1 MALKWSSDLS
11 VGVAEVDNQHQE
23 IIERLN
29 ILIDACNKGKG
40 KAEVGSLI
48 NFLDGY
54 TVEHFKM
61 EEELQRKYAYPDY
74 TAHKSEHD
82 NFLRTL
88 NALKVQFSESGATL
102 PLTIQI
108 NRTVV
113 AWLIDHV
120 TKTDKAMGAYLRTKL

>member
-1 MALKWSSDLS
+1 MPIQWSNELS
-11 VGVAEVDNQHQE
+11 VGVAEVDRQHQE
-23 IIERLN
+23 IIEQLN
-29 ILIDACNKGKG
+29 NLIDACNKGKG
-40 KAEVGSLI
+40 KTEVGNLI
-48 NFLDGY
+48 SFLDGY
-54 TVEHFKM
+54 TAGHFKM

-74 TAHKSEHD
+74 VAHKSEHEQ
-82 NFLRTL
+82 FLRTL
-88 NALKVQFSESGATL
+88 NGLKVQFAETGATL